1 MRTLIAKSRSVD
13 KNKKDIRYEIEWLL
27 ECLLIRV
34 KSPATYEH
42 LRICNILPLPSRN
55 TLQKMTSSLS
65 AEFGFNQFALECIK
79 KNLKNKPLSER
90 YGSLMWDEMSIIQDL
105 HYDQHTFK
113 YKGFTYLYE
122 TKEQCEVDPDN
133 LSALNKEW
141 QEDASDEK
149 DNEQQED
156 ASDEKDNEQ
165 QEDASDE
172 KDNEQQEEPNTS
184 IPDLADHAL
193 VLIFRPYKEKWI
205 QPIAVFASKNA
216 ASGAQLQKIILK
228 AMILLEEN
236 GARVLSTVCD
246 GSQPNNTLWT
256 LFGIHGCTNDSVV
269 INNKMKHPIA
279 DSDVFFLRDVPHLF
293 KCIRNHIFNHK
304 VVQVYEIFF
313 HIFLYI

>member
-42 LRICNILPLPSRN
+42 IRICNILPLPSRN

-65 AEFGFNQFALECIK
+65 SEFGFNQFALECIK
-79 KNLKNKPLSER
+79 TKLKNKPLSER
-90 YGSLMWDEMSIIQDL
+90 YGSLMWDEMAIIQDL
-105 HYDQHTFK
+105 HFDQHTFK

-122 TKEQCEVDPDN
+122 TKEQCEDDPEN

-149 DNEQQED
+149 DQ
-156 ASDEKDNEQ
+156 
-165 QEDASDE
+165 
-172 KDNEQQEEPNTS
+172 QQEEPNTS

-193 VLIFRPYKEKWI
+193 VLIFRPYKEKWL

-216 ASGAQLQKIILK
+216 ASGAQLQNIILK

-246 GSQPNNTLWT
+246 GSQPNNTVWA
-256 LFGIHGCTNDSVV
+256 LFGIHGCTNDTVV
-269 INNKMKHPIA
+269 MNNKMKHPIA

-304 VVQVYEIFF
+304 VVQV
-313 HIFLYI
+313 

>member
-65 AEFGFNQFALECIK
+65 AEFGFNQFALECIIK

-122 TKEQCEVDPDN
+122 SKEQCEVDPDN

-149 DNEQQED
+149 DNKQQED
-156 ASDEKDNEQ
+156 ASDEKNE
-165 QEDASDE
+165 
-172 KDNEQQEEPNTS
+172 EEPNTS